1 MIQIDDAGWGCL
13 VGGVLLGIYSKET
26 GEYAYR
32 EIPINIFHHGNFTAK
47 AYLKIAYQLTPDLL
61 DALKVPPD
69 EPTTGPLQEKIKA
82 TFLKKLNQIG
92 ITGLT
97 TKPSP
102 RSKGFCS
109 GTG

>member
-1 MIQIDDAGWGCL
+1 MTQIDDAGWGCL

-69 EPTTGPLQEKIKA
+69 EPTTGPLQEKQALLCWHWVKW
-82 TFLKKLNQIG
+82 LKG
-92 ITGLT
+92 GE
-97 TKPSP
+97 
-102 RSKGFCS
+102 FEW
-109 GTG
+109 